1 MLGEGVGAGLGE
13 LEAGEVVAICDH
25 ISLFLRGKLKNEV
38 GRETLC
44 VALDLFIEA
53 FGRHAVEGSEVGV
66 QNNLLSSN
74 GEDERIESSTVS
86 LERIHDSEK
95 EERVP
100 MKLVLGK
107 SLSVDSRLV
116 SV

>member
-1 MLGEGVGAGLGE
+1 VLGEGVGAGLGE

-25 ISLFLRGKLKNEV
+25 TSLLDRGKLKNEV
-38 GRETLC
+38 GRETLY

-66 QNNLLSSN
+66 QNNLLFPN
-74 GEDERIESSTVS
+74 GEDERFESGTAG
-86 LERIHDSEK
+86 LERIHNSEK

-100 MKLVLGK
+100 MELVLGK
-107 SLSVDSRLV
+107 SLSVDGRLV
-116 SV
+116 SD